1 MRLKKVFFFNCP
13 KNIFHLI
20 NLSSASLAS
29 IIIIIII
36 ATAEDFFFLLWNFN
50 FKTLKPQ
57 KQQTINVA

>member
-1 MRLKKVFFFNCP
+1 MRLKKVFFLNCP

-29 IIIIIII
+29 IIIIII

>member
-1 MRLKKVFFFNCP
+1 MRLKKVFFLNSP

-29 IIIIIII
+29 IIIIII

>member
-29 IIIIIII
+29 IIIIII
-36 ATAEDFFFLLWNFN
+36 ATAEDFFFYYEILI
-50 FKTLKPQ
+50 LKL
-57 KQQTINVA
+57 

>member
-1 MRLKKVFFFNCP
+1 MRLQNFFFFFLNCP

-29 IIIIIII
+29 IIIIII
-36 ATAEDFFFLLWNFN
+36 ATAEDFFLLWNFN
-50 FKTLKPQ
+50 FKILPQ